1 MLGAHRAFVFG
12 GASRHRLPE
21 LALLAGNVLAYVAAT
36 STAVATGLWDRHCRP
51 TCGRLRRVLLRVDFC
66 EIPVPE
72 GERRKKASVTTHLP
86 KGVQGHRRQKGV
98 ISPTTNGFRR
108 RKAA

>member
-1 MLGAHRAFVFG
+1 
-12 GASRHRLPE
+12 
-21 LALLAGNVLAYVAAT
+21 
-36 STAVATGLWDRHCRP
+36 
-51 TCGRLRRVLLRVDFC
+51 VLLRVDFS

-72 GERRKKASVTTHLP
+72 GPLRKKASVTAHLP

-98 ISPTTNGFRR
+98 STLPANSLRQ